1 MKKGSLIS
9 FLAIVLCVLATGHA
23 WSAMVL
29 YDNGPAGT
37 TTDAWAFSPPF
48 DQQYQYVASS
58 SFTVSTAAN
67 LSDIQVGL
75 WVGSGDTPV
84 SVDWSIGTDP
94 YGSDVSSGTGML
106 INAYNKTF
114 ELYSL
119 DFDVYQSAFTV
130 TGYVSPGTTYWL
142 TLSDGSTAFN
152 RTDYPYLLYWAG
164 WNEINGRAVSTIGQP
179 LSYTVYGNPVP
190 EPATILLL
198 GIGLVGLLGMRK
210 TR

>member
-9 FLAIVLCVLATGHA
+9 FLAIVLCALVTGHA

-37 TTDAWAFSPPF
+37 TTDAWAISPPCH
-48 DQQYQYVASS
+48 VASS
-58 SFTVSTAAN
+58 FSVSTAAN
-67 LSDIQVGL
+67 LSHIQVGL

-84 SVDWSIGTDP
+84 SVDWSIGTGP
-94 YGSDVSSGTGML
+94 YGSDVSSGTAML
-106 INAYNKTF
+106 INAYNQTF
-114 ELYSL
+114 ALNSL

-130 TGYVSPGTTYWL
+130 TGNVSPGTTYWL

-152 RTDYPYLLYWAG
+152 RTDYPYHLYWGG
-164 WNEINGRAVSTIGQP
+164 WNEINGQAVSTIGRP

-198 GIGLVGLLGMRK
+198 CLGLTGVTGIRRK
-210 TR
+210 ISR